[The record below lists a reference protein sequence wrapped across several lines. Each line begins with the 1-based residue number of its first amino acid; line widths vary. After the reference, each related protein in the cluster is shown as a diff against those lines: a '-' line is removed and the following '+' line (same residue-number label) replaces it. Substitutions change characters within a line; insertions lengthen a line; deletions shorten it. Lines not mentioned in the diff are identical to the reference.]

1 MITCHCNI
9 ITERDI
15 EQTIV
20 DLLDEDCWQLIVPV
34 KLYHAMEKRGKCCRC
49 FPNVIDIIIR
59 TTEAYHARFDR
70 QEVELLSYREKLYR
84 MRNYYMGDFDEGQSQ
99 GYRAA

>member
-15 EQTIV
+15 EQSIV
-20 DLLDEDCWQLIVPV
+20 DMLDEDCWQLIVPLKV
-34 KLYHAMEKRGKCCRC
+34 YHAMEKRGKCCRC

-59 TTEAYHARFDR
+59 TTEGYHARFDR
-70 QEVELLSYREKLYR
+70 SEAELIPLRQKLHR
-84 MRNYYMGDFDEGQSQ
+84 MRAHYSAEFDGRQQ
-99 GYRAA
+99 RHHRAA